1 MSGGR
6 KAAWFLI
13 LMAVLALVGFS
24 LYARFTGDGDGISAG
39 IITAALLLA
48 LAWLSAME
56 FRP

>member
-1 MSGGR
+1 MRGGR

-13 LMAVLALVGFS
+13 LMAILALIGFS
-24 LYARFTGDGDGISAG
+24 LYSRFSGDSDGISAG
-39 IITAALLLA
+39 IITAAMLLA